1 MSHDVLPTT
10 ILLVEDDPAHAD
22 LIEIN
27 LRRSGL
33 HNPIVRLSDGQLA
46 LDYLYERGS
55 YAGRPP
61 AASMLMLLDLNM
73 PVVDGVGVLS
83 TVRADQAMR
92 KLPIIVLTSTD
103 DPFEVDTAY
112 ELGCNFFVRKPVAY
126 DRFTE
131 TIQGLGRF
139 VTLITPPAL
148 RH

>member
-1 MSHDVLPTT
+1 MSDKLSPTT

-22 LIEIN
+22 LIEMN

-33 HNPIVRLSDGQLA
+33 DNPIVRLGDGQVA
-46 LDYLYERGS
+46 LDYLFERGS
-55 YAGRPP
+55 YAGRPH

-83 TVRADQAMR
+83 TVRADQTMR
-92 KLPIIVLTSTD
+92 TLPIIVLTSTD
-103 DPFEVDTAY
+103 DPIEIDTAY

-126 DRFTE
+126 ERFTE

-148 RH
+148 PH